1 MNLQTYLL
9 HSDMRRNTTFRILP
23 TGKCVYV
30 VDGREIHIKEFE
42 AAYPIPIR
50 IRADKKTGQPMN
62 IDGSKSFL
70 FDD

>member
-9 HSDMRRNTTFRILP
+9 HSEVRRNTTFRILP
-23 TGKCVYV
+23 TGEGVYV
-30 VDGREIHIKEFE
+30 VDGREVPIKEFE

-50 IRADKKTGQPMN
+50 VRPDKKTGQPVN
-62 IDGSKSFL
+62 VDGTKSFL